1 MQMAV
6 EEAYKGV
13 ESGEGGPFG
22 AVIVRDGQV
31 VVRTH
36 NKVLLQTDPTAHAEM
51 LCLRRAALR
60 LPRIAAPR
68 CGLASVAPLNLQAW
82 LDEHGP
88 TLQPP
93 VANKLLFGGDLKVM
107 ARRPA
112 PRARDAKPTLPPTHR
127 SSAGR
132 TRAAITTCRRARSS
146 SCNSRASSASR

>member
-51 LCLRRAALR
+51 TAIREACKKLGRYDLSDCEIYASCEPCPMCFGGIHLSKLKKLTYGVEAEAALKIGFDDF
-60 LPRIAAPR
+60 IADGVRGTAIKQKAP
-68 CGLASVAPLNLQAW
+68 GLI
-82 LDEHGP
+82 
-88 TLQPP
+88 
-93 VANKLLFGGDLKVM
+93 KK
-107 ARRPA
+107 
-112 PRARDAKPTLPPTHR
+112 AKGEVHVKAEEVFINT
-127 SSAGR
+127 
-132 TRAAITTCRRARSS
+132 
-146 SCNSRASSASR
+146 ASRFKMY